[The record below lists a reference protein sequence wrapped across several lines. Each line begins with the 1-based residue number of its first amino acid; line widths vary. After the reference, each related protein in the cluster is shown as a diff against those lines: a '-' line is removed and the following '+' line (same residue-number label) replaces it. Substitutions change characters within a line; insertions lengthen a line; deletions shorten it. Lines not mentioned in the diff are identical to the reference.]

1 MTTQERVR
9 TLRRR
14 AIAVGG
20 RTIDRD
26 EERLA
31 HPVDLLAHAIGGL
44 PDLTAAAL
52 ISIDLVDRELPAE
65 ALRRAQRQARDSACR
80 VLRLCQRALE
90 ADARNGGY
98 DWAPWVDTAI
108 RDTAILLDRTCQTE
122 PQDRD
127 SLHHAAALAQAIGKA
142 TVGLTY
148 DRMAVPETLC
158 TAQTHAL
165 ILALAAEALSA

>member
-1 MTTQERVR
+1 VR
-9 TLRRR
+9 TLRHR

-26 EERLA
+26 EERMA
-31 HPVDLLAHAIGGL
+31 HPIDLLASAIGGL

-52 ISIDLVDRELPAE
+52 IGIDLVDRELPTE
-65 ALRRAQRQARDSACR
+65 AIRRARRQARDGACR

-98 DWAPWVDTAI
+98 DWDPWVDTAI
-108 RDTAILLDRTCQTE
+108 RDTAILLDRTCQTDPE
-122 PQDRD
+122 SHD
-127 SLHHAAALAQAIGKA
+127 SLHHAAALATAIGKA
-142 TVGLTY
+142 TTALTY

-165 ILALAAEALSA
+165 ILALAAEALSS